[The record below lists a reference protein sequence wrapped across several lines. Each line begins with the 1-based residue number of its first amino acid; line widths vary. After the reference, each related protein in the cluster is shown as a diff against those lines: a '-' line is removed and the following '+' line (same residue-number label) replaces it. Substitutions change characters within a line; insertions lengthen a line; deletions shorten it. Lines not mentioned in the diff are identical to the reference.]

1 MTLLFDTQYLFIRS
15 FKKLLRNPILLF
27 FSLFQPIIFLLLFTQ
42 LFSRF
47 AEIPGFPASSYLL
60 FATPGIVL
68 QNSFASAF
76 QSGIAMVDDLKSG
89 YLEKMLVTQVSRPA
103 IFLGRIATDVVR
115 TIIQSLIILLLA
127 FIMGASPVTG
137 VPGLLTMLLTIS
149 LFGVAWSGIS
159 ISLGLKTKNAETV
172 FGIGGFLT
180 FPLLFMSTAL
190 TPVTFMPDWMQNV
203 SKLNPISYTVD
214 ALRVVMLT
222 GFDLGTIFTAY
233 AVVGSIGVLTLGAA
247 IYQFRKII
255 G

>member
-1 MTLLFDTQYLFIRS
+1 MPLISDTQYLFIRS

-47 AEIPGFPASSYLL
+47 AQVPGFPAESYLL

-76 QSGIAMVDDLKSG
+76 QSGISMVDDLKSG

-103 IFLGRIATDVVR
+103 IFLGRIEVDIVR
-115 TIIQSLIILLLA
+115 TIIQSLIIFMLA
-127 FIMGASPVTG
+127 FMMGASPITG
-137 VPGLLTMLLTIS
+137 VPGLLLMLLTIS

-159 ISLGLKTKNAETV
+159 IFLGLKTKNAETV

-190 TPVTFMPDWMQNV
+190 TPANFMPDWMQIV
-203 SKLNPISYTVD
+203 SQLNPISYTVD

-222 GFDLGTIFTAY
+222 GFDLGIIFTAF